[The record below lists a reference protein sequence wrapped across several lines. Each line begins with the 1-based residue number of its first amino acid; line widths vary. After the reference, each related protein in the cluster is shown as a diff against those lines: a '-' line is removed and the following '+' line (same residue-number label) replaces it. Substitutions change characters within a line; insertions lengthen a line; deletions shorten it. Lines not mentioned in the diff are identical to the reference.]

1 MRQTEITKHRFQID
15 MSIDSIKDVVCNGLD
30 KNQNLQKNR
39 ILRELKK
46 INERLDK
53 LTLELNNKLK

>member
-15 MSIDSIKDVVCNGLD
+15 MSIDLIKDVVCNGLD